1 MSDTVTLPNSAR
13 PAPLAKKR
21 PRLHTMY
28 SPQLG
33 IVRRPAES
41 LPVGATYLGRRL
53 VPPHEGI
60 SIDFDPN
67 LSAEHARLEVS
78 DGDYQVVLHDLES
91 KNGSWIGST
100 RLAPGGA
107 APVRDGQVI
116 RLGSTLF
123 LLRYEPSK
131 SSNVEIASLV
141 GTSLAMRELRARLAR
156 LARESAPVLLFG
168 ETGTGKE
175 LAAGALHQLSQRT
188 GALVAKNCS
197 ALPES
202 LIESE
207 LFGHTAKAFTGAGA
221 RSGAFRSAHLG
232 TLFLDEIGELP
243 LSQQAR
249 LLRAVEEG
257 KITPVGA
264 DTSLDCDV
272 RLVTAT
278 HRDLAAAVADGR
290 FRQDLH
296 ARLAHLVVEL
306 PPLRERREDVLLL
319 IEHFYS
325 EVARVLNADLV
336 QDLLGC
342 DFRNNV
348 RELRQ
353 VADRLRIDGDNEKL
367 RADLRPTRPA
377 TVEVAEEV
385 PPTERP
391 YRLPVPS
398 REELIA
404 LLIKHLGTVAG
415 LARELDCSPRQVR
428 RWLEQHELDADAY
441 RKKPT

>member
-1 MSDTVTLPNSAR
+1 MDDTVTIPNSAR
-13 PAPLAKKR
+13 PALLAKKR
-21 PRLHTMY
+21 PRLHTLY
-28 SPQLG
+28 SPLLG
-33 IVRRPAES
+33 IVRGRAES
-41 LPVGATYLGRRL
+41 LPVGETLLGRRL

-60 SIDFDPN
+60 SIDFDSS
-67 LSAEHARLEVS
+67 LSAEHARLAVS
-78 DGDYQVVLHDLES
+78 DGDYQVTLCDLES

-100 RLAPGGA
+100 RIEPGGA

-131 SSNVEIASLV
+131 SPDAEIASLV
-141 GTSLAMRELRARLAR
+141 GTSLAMRELRARLTR
-156 LARESAPVLLFG
+156 LARESAAILLFG

-175 LAAGALHQLSQRT
+175 LAARALHQLSRRP
-188 GALVAKNCS
+188 GKLVTKNCA
-197 ALPES
+197 ALTES

-207 LFGHTAKAFTGAGA
+207 LFGHTGKAFTGAEV
-221 RSGAFRSAHLG
+221 RTGAFRSAHLG

-257 KITPVGA
+257 KITPVGS

-272 RLVTAT
+272 RLVSAT
-278 HRDLAAAVADGR
+278 HRNLGAAVEAGR

-296 ARLAHLVVEL
+296 ARLVDLVVEL
-306 PPLRERREDVLLL
+306 PPLRDRREDILLL
-319 IEHFYS
+319 LEHFYP
-325 EVARVLNADLV
+325 EVTRVLNAHLV
-336 QDLLGC
+336 QDILGC

-353 VADRLRIDGDNEKL
+353 IANQLRIDGDNDKL
-367 RADLRPTRPA
+367 RAGLRPARPA
-377 TVEVAEEV
+377 TVEIAEEV
-385 PPTERP
+385 APPERP
-391 YRLPVPS
+391 YRLPVPT
-398 REELIA
+398 RAELTA
-404 LLIKHLGTVAG
+404 LLTKHLGTVAG